1 MGKLEGRIALV
12 TGGASGIGA
21 ATVRRFAEEGAFVY
35 VADVQD
41 EKGEEIAA
49 SLGEGNGAFV
59 HLDVTD
65 SSAWQELAARIS
77 SEKGKLDVFFN
88 NAGIGDLD
96 SISDE
101 SDETYLKTIA
111 VTQHGMYYGMRYLH
125 EALKASG
132 NASVINTSSIF
143 GITGGFGSSPAYA
156 AAKGAVR
163 TLTKNAALAWAQE
176 GIRVNSIH
184 PGFIETPIL
193 GDFDRSALAEL
204 HPIGRIGRPEEI
216 AAVVAFLA
224 SDDASLMT
232 GSEVVVDGGYTAK

>member
-21 ATVRRFAEEGAFVY
+21 ATVKRLAEEGAFVY

-49 SLGEGNGAFV
+49 SLGDGKGAFV
-59 HLDVTD
+59 HLDVTE
-65 SSAWQELAARIS
+65 SSAWRDLAARIT

-101 SDETYLKTIA
+101 SDETYLKTVA

-125 EALKASG
+125 EVLKASG

-143 GITGGFGSSPAYA
+143 GITGGFGASPAYA

-176 GIRVNSIH
+176 GIRVNSVH

>member
-1 MGKLEGRIALV
+1 MGKLEGRITVV

-21 ATVRRFAEEGAFVY
+21 ATVKRFAEEGAFVY

-41 EKGEEIAA
+41 EKGQEIVAA
-49 SLGEGNGAFV
+49 LGAGKGTYV

-65 SSAWQELAARIS
+65 SAAWQELAARIE
-77 SEKGKLDVFFN
+77 SEKGKLDILFN

-96 SISDE
+96 SISNE

-111 VTQHGMYYGMRYLH
+111 VTQHGVYYGMRYMH
-125 EALKASG
+125 DVLKASG

-163 TLTKNAALAWAQE
+163 ILTKNAALAWAKE
-176 GIRVNSIH
+176 NIRVNSVH
-184 PGFIETPIL
+184 PGFIDTPIL
-193 GDFDRSALAEL
+193 GDFDRSALGDM

-232 GSEVVVDGGYTAK
+232 GSEVVADGGYTAR